1 MWVSHFNIFL
11 IPLYCTWTI
20 IFLCDVA
27 GKTPRFW
34 SKLNCDGIQ
43 PKAISYVFI
52 FFLLHKN
59 KESIFAIT
67 KKLDFR
73 SMANPK
79 GSWWVTSG
87 TPWFP
92 NWLNAFTAC
101 WTLLANAE
109 EISSLIRYISMAI
122 IMIGATVIFNDSSW
136 FYIFKS
142 YVADLAV
149 HFLATIQMRASSL
162 FEHDV

>member
-1 MWVSHFNIFL
+1 MDWKTCFWEHRETVQCYWNNSSWRSNERKFL
-11 IPLYCTWTI
+11 
-20 IFLCDVA
+20 
-27 GKTPRFW
+27 
-34 SKLNCDGIQ
+34 N
-43 PKAISYVFI
+43 
-52 FFLLHKN
+52 KN

-109 EISSLIRYISMAI
+109 EISSLIRYISMAF
-122 IMIGATVIFNDSSW
+122 IMIGATVFFNDSSW

-142 YVADLAV
+142 YVVDLAV

-162 FEHDV
+162 FEHEWRVSSVVE